1 MVDGKGRRLL
11 DATSGGLAN
20 VILGYSAG
28 PIKRAIAEQLEK
40 LPYFSAFRGTTNAPA
55 EELSRRLIDDWFGTD
70 GMRRVFLSS
79 GGSDAVETALRLAR
93 QYWKIEGAEDRY
105 KFIAL
110 RNGYHGTH
118 FGGASLNSKANIRR
132 QYEPL
137 LGGCFH
143 IPTPCVYRNLFDDS
157 DPTRLGELC
166 ARMLEEEI
174 LFQGPDTVAAFIGEP
189 VTAAGGLVVPPSNF
203 WPLLRAVCD
212 KYGVLLIADE
222 VVTGFGRTGH
232 KSGSRG
238 WAVKP
243 DVMCL
248 AKAITSGYFPLGA
261 TLVNKR
267 IADAFE
273 TDDKRFTTI
282 GHGYTYSGH
291 PVGCAAALAALDMA
305 ESLRAWENAASCGS
319 RLIEGMERL
328 HQRHS
333 LVGDVRGKG
342 LLTCLEIVT
351 DRASKTP
358 ASEALMA
365 RIAAGAA
372 TAGVMVRASGN
383 NINISPPLIVEPS
396 DIDAIIEALDVSLAQ
411 C

>member
-1 MVDGKGRRLL
+1 
-11 DATSGGLAN
+11 
-20 VILGYSAG
+20 
-28 PIKRAIAEQLEK
+28 
-40 LPYFSAFRGTTNAPA
+40 
-55 EELSRRLIDDWFGTD
+55 
-70 GMRRVFLSS
+70 MRRVFLSS

-93 QYWKIEGAEDRY
+93 QFWKIQGAQDRY

-118 FGGASLNSKANIRR
+118 FGGASLNSKPNIRR

-143 IPTPCVYRNLFDDS
+143 IPTPCVYRNPLDES

-166 ARMLEEEI
+166 ARLLEEEI
-174 LFQGPDTVAAFIGEP
+174 LFQGPDTVAAFIAEP
-189 VTAAGGLVVPPSNF
+189 VTGAGGLVVPPSNF
-203 WPLLRAVCD
+203 WPLVRAVCD
-212 KYGVLLIADE
+212 KYKVLLIADE
-222 VVTGFGRTGH
+222 VITGFGRTGH

-238 WAVKP
+238 WGVKP
-243 DVMCL
+243 DIMCL

-273 TDDKRFTTI
+273 TDGNRFTTI

-291 PVGCAAALAALDMA
+291 PVGCAAALATLDVA
-305 ESLRAWENAASCGS
+305 ENLRVWENAATCGS
-319 RLIEGMERL
+319 RLLAGMERL
-328 HQRHS
+328 HQRHA

-342 LLTCLEIVT
+342 LMTCLEIVT

-372 TAGVMVRASGN
+372 AAGVMVRASGS
-383 NINISPPLIVEPS
+383 NINLTPPLIVEPTQ
-396 DIDAIIEALDVSLAQ
+396 IDTIIEALDSGLAQ